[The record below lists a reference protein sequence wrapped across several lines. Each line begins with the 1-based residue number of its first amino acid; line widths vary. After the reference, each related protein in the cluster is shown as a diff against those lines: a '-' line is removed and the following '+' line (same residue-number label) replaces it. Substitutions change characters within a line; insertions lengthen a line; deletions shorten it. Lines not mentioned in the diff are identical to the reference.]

1 MATLRESGWLF
12 VLVGIGMFFG
22 ELNNR
27 ARMRRRVVKTKGE
40 VVEAE
45 SRWWKRDH
53 RDGSRPVKI
62 RFYAGTGER
71 VFLTLNTG
79 DKYQIGQLVE
89 VIYEPMDPQ
98 NAGLTND
105 YGSHLLSLVLVFVG
119 FVLEVLNHS

>member
-12 VLVGIGMFFG
+12 VLLGIGMFFG

-45 SRWWKRDH
+45 SRWWKKGD
-53 RDGSRPVKI
+53 DGSRPVKI

-71 VFLTLNTG
+71 VFLTLDTR
-79 DKYQIGQLVE
+79 DKYQIGQQVE
-89 VIYEPMDPQ
+89 VNYEPMDPQ
-98 NAGLTND
+98 NAALTED
-105 YGSHLLSLVLVFVG
+105 YDSHVLSLVMLFAG